1 MARIDI
7 DIEDYLDEV
16 STYNLISELEDRKL
30 DKENTDRLRAI
41 IQKEG
46 IVGKINEL
54 RSLSLADSMK
64 LEEFLETFKNK

>member
-16 STYNLISELEDRKL
+16 GTYALISELEDRRL

-41 IQKEG
+41 IQKDG
-46 IVGKINEL
+46 VISKLNEL
-54 RSLSLADSMK
+54 SSLSLADLMK
-64 LEEFLETFKNK
+64 LEEFLETLKK